1 MEATSNSV
9 PKSAQQATS
18 GSEEAV
24 AAEASTMAT
33 LEKNDGSSPVEDPT
47 TASPSAGAKAP
58 ASQTLSKNQLKKKRR
73 WEKKMEIKKR
83 RKLQDREV
91 KAAKAA
97 AQGRDIEQERKQQEA
112 ARLAAK
118 ESNRTNDKWER
129 EKLPL
134 LEKSFQVCVDCSFE
148 ASMTPKEINSL
159 ATQLRFCYSV
169 NRRNPHPC
177 RLAATSVSGTTLE
190 HLQKVSGFEEWSKR
204 AFTVTSESLEVFYPN
219 NQRQQEQQPTR
230 IDDKSN
236 PGTSTHLNN
245 NNNNDI
251 VYLTSDSETVLQDLD
266 NTKIYVIGGIV
277 DRNRLRRAALDRAN
291 ELGVT
296 TARLPIDEH
305 MQMGEATR
313 VLTVNTVFEL
323 LLKYREHGRDWKK
336 ALLEVLPHRKD
347 AKVLEDDDKQ
357 EKKKEETVEGS
368 SVKSS

>member
-1 MEATSNSV
+1 MEATSNSES
-9 PKSAQQATS
+9 KSAQATS
-18 GSEEAV
+18 GSQEVV
-24 AAEASTMAT
+24 AAEAKTMAT
-33 LEKNDGSSPVEDPT
+33 LENDDGSCSPVEEPP
-47 TASPSAGAKAP
+47 ASPARGAAP
-58 ASQTLSKNQLKKKRR
+58 AAQTLSKNQLKKKRR

-134 LEKSFQVCVDCSFE
+134 LEKSFQVCVDCAFE

-219 NQRQQEQQPTR
+219 NQRQPEQPTR
-230 IDDKSN
+230 SDDEPN
-236 PGTSTHLNN
+236 PGTSTQLNN
-245 NNNNDI
+245 NI
-251 VYLTSDSETVLQDLD
+251 LYLTSDSETVLQDLD
-266 NTKIYVIGGIV
+266 DTKIYVIGGIV